1 MHLDHI
7 HTSGQPI
14 DAAQH
19 WMRAICGPHSLRAE
33 SPGKVAFAHSGH
45 RLGAL
50 ATTLGEIEYGTDV
63 TVGVEPQQHLSSYSL
78 SLPLTGSQELRTAGR
93 ALLSDSSQALIISP
107 QDSQQLSISGNCRKV
122 QIAITVAAMNSVA
135 EHMLQRPL
143 DAPIRFEP
151 LMDALNG
158 SSAGWW
164 RLVDFHLRE
173 LAVADALY
181 RLPGVARDLETT
193 LIKALLLSQPSN
205 YSKDLRNVSQGR
217 IPHYLKRAREFI
229 ETHAREDLRP
239 EEIAYAVDVS
249 RARLFDGF
257 RQHYQCTPMQML
269 KHVRLEAARRTL
281 LEDGACSN
289 VTEVAMSWGFSHL
302 GRFSSDYHQAF
313 GEYPSGTL
321 ARHAPRRQR
330 ASKGLQA

>member
-1 MHLDHI
+1 
-7 HTSGQPI
+7 
-14 DAAQH
+14 
-19 WMRAICGPHSLRAE
+19 MR
-33 SPGKVAFAHSGH
+33 
-45 RLGAL
+45 
-50 ATTLGEIEYGTDV
+50 Y
-63 TVGVEPQQHLSSYSL
+63 
-78 SLPLTGSQELRTAGR
+78 LRTSLTAVR

-107 QDSQQLSISGNCRKV
+107 QHSQQLSISGNCRKV
-122 QIAITVAAMNSVA
+122 QIAITVA

-143 DAPIRFEP
+143 AAPIRFEP

-158 SSAGWW
+158 TSAGGW
-164 RLVDFHLRE
+164 RLVDFHRRE
-173 LAVADALY
+173 LAAGDALY

-193 LIKALLLSQPSN
+193 LIKTLLLSQPSN

-257 RQHYQCTPMQML
+257 RQHSQCTPTQML
-269 KHVRLEAARRTL
+269 KHVHLEAARRTL
-281 LEDGACSN
+281 LEDSACCN
-289 VTEVAMSWGFSHL
+289 VTEVAMSWSFNHL

-313 GEYPSGTL
+313 GEYPRGL
-321 ARHAPRRQR
+321 WRAMRHVASAHLEVYSHKKRQR
-330 ASKGLQA
+330 QRGQTPGNP